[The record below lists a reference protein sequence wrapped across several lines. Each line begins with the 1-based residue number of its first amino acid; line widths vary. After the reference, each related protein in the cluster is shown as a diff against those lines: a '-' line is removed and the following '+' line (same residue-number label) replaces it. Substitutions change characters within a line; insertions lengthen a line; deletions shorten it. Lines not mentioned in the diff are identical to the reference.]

1 MTKVKVKATS
11 TAKYSFDKSFHLI
24 ENAYFCKS
32 KKYNQ
37 NEKNSYFIFFN
48 VVHLHIKLHYF

>member
-1 MTKVKVKATS
+1 MTKVKATS
-11 TAKYSFDKSFHLI
+11 TAKYSFDKSFNLI